1 MQAIRFM
8 IFMHKNELYTFLECA
23 YTVAYNYYDYC
34 FKPYKHNSYSISS
47 SYSFEREKKPVIL
60 TVDYINQNDSF
71 AT

>member
-23 YTVAYNYYDYC
+23 YTVAHNYYDYC

-47 SYSFEREKKPVIL
+47 SYCLEREEASHL
-60 TVDYINQNDSF
+60 DC
-71 AT
+71 